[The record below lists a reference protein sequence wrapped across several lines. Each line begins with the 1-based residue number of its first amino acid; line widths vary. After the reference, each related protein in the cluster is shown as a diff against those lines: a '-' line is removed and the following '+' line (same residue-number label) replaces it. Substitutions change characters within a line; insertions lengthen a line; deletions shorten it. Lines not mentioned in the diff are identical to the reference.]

1 MFQTRGSGDGIGQ
14 SQGWCNTSER
24 RVRNGLYRLASGRMT
39 IRDVRKSVEKDGS
52 SSLDLDDTEGK
63 MMPQTVLS
71 SSFKVDTSESAARD
85 ELSTTI
91 TVDGKII
98 GIDDVLKIK
107 KEIVEW
113 GLVAQL
119 REKKVLELL
128 NERERCEKR
137 INKLLANEASLKD
150 KQANEI
156 SDEDVKLSALYIKS
170 FSRNCPLRKEKWRI

>member
-1 MFQTRGSGDGIGQ
+1 M
-14 SQGWCNTSER
+14 ER
-24 RVRNGLYRLASGRMT
+24 
-39 IRDVRKSVEKDGS
+39 
-52 SSLDLDDTEGK
+52 
-63 MMPQTVLS
+63 LS
-71 SSFKVDTSESAARD
+71 A
-85 ELSTTI
+85 STTS
-91 TVDGKII
+91 
-98 GIDDVLKIK
+98 LKSR

>member
-1 MFQTRGSGDGIGQ
+1 M
-14 SQGWCNTSER
+14 
-24 RVRNGLYRLASGRMT
+24 RNGLYRLASGRMT

-107 KEIVEW
+107 E
-113 GLVAQL
+113 G
-119 REKKVLELL
+119 
-128 NERERCEKR
+128 
-137 INKLLANEASLKD
+137 
-150 KQANEI
+150 
-156 SDEDVKLSALYIKS
+156 
-170 FSRNCPLRKEKWRI
+170 NC